1 MDAPQ
6 AGGNLSPP
14 IIIIFSTDRLA
25 EIRVW
30 CPGVV
35 RGLMVVLTVMII
47 VRAPRNVLLQWQK

>member
-25 EIRVW
+25 EMRVW

-35 RGLMVVLTVMII
+35 RGLMVVITALII
-47 VRAPRNVLLQWQK
+47 VRIGCTHALL